1 MVEERSTAVIHGED
15 GPAHECGKR
24 TEISTRPSS
33 ILVIFAFS
41 VNTDKYERGSEG
53 DSVVRTECPTPI
65 YNLQTKAGVTWS
77 TADRRKPL
85 QALFISLSIISHASC
100 LASFVST

>member
-1 MVEERSTAVIHGED
+1 MEERRSTAVIHGED
-15 GPAHECGKR
+15 SPAHECGKR

-77 TADRRKPL
+77 IADRRKPL
-85 QALFISLSIISHASC
+85 KRPFSFLSTSYHMP
-100 LASFVST
+100 LV